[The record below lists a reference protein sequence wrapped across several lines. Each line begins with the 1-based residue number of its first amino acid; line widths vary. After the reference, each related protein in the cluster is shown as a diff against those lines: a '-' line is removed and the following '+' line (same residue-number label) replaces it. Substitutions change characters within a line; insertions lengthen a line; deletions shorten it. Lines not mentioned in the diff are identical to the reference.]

1 MPAERMPQAHD
12 SFLAVPLRWMTALAI
27 RFPKSVLLLALLFAA
42 GSVCLAVNSLG
53 FRTSRLDLLN
63 PESRYNQ
70 RWLAYL
76 EAFGEDDDAVV
87 VVESSDPA
95 EVTAV
100 LDQLAARIA
109 QHDTQFHS
117 VIHKKD
123 LSRIRAKG
131 LHFFSVEELR
141 QLDGFLSRFNGV
153 FNGQWSD
160 LQLTNM
166 ARSSMQQLQHGA
178 PAARDGAQK
187 ELTRLAAMVATG
199 VGQQPQYQSP
209 WPELQGIEEHFK
221 QLETAH
227 LTTDDGKLGFVLLRL
242 VKEEGFTGAA
252 PAIAKLREIIDDT
265 KRRNPGVKV
274 GVTGMPILEN
284 DEMQS
289 SQNDMMQ
296 ASLLSLAGVAVLFI
310 AGFGGIRHPLMTVGA
325 LLLAMAWSFGYITLA
340 VGHLNI
346 LSVSF
351 GAILI
356 GLGIDFGIHYVARYL
371 QLRQENNDC
380 PSALTMAA
388 TSVGP
393 GVVTGGITTALA
405 FCTAA
410 LTQFVGIAEL
420 GIIAGGG
427 IMLCMVSAVLVLPA
441 MIFLSDR
448 RRKNTRFPAAL
459 PVSFA
464 FQPVWKAP
472 AFVLIGSA
480 LITVLLG
487 SGAVHLTYDHNLLN
501 LQPDQIESVVLERQ
515 ILSRSDRSV
524 WFALSMARSR
534 EELSQKKAAFE
545 KLPNVERVEEI
556 VALTPPP
563 SHEKAQ
569 IIRSIQGRLARL
581 PAQPPV
587 LGSSS
592 PTELAGMFGA
602 LEQWS
607 RNQDASLTLI
617 NQLSAARHS
626 LSQMPPAQASR
637 QLGELQMKVAG
648 DLLGRFRVI
657 AGVATPEPPLPQDV
671 PQPLRDRFIGAN
683 GEMLLRVYAR
693 GDIWDMENL
702 QKFVKGVESV
712 DPQVTGHPVQ
722 TFYASRQMQQ
732 SYLHAALYSL
742 LAVSIVLVIDFR
754 SISHALLA
762 MLPVVLGL
770 AQLAGILGLVGIPLN
785 PANMI
790 VLPLILGI
798 GIDDGVHVLHDFRRQ
813 QGPYRLSNSTATAV
827 VLTSLTTMVGFG
839 MMIFA
844 KHQGLRSLGQVLTI
858 GVLCCMF
865 TSVVVLPAL
874 LALATRSRNALAG
887 AVDDML
893 EKKKAGNAT
902 ETAPTALVVHTPPAN
917 ITTTVQAAPEWMD
930 TAAESEASRDI
941 IPMQQPPAPATL
953 PLPSYSQDNL
963 TGQSHEEQAVSDET
977 PENSGTVVRRRLT
990 VRRRAS

>member
-1 MPAERMPQAHD
+1 
-12 SFLAVPLRWMTALAI
+12 VLAI
-27 RFPKSVLLLALLFAA
+27 RFPKSVLLLALLFAV
-42 GSVCLAVNSLG
+42 GSIALAVNSLG

-63 PESRYNQ
+63 PASQYNQ
-70 RWLAYL
+70 RWLAYID
-76 EAFGEDDDAVV
+76 AFGEDDDAVV
-87 VVESSDPA
+87 VVEAEDPA

-100 LDQLAARIA
+100 LDQLAVQI
-109 QHDTQFHS
+109 QQQDTLFRS

-131 LHFFSVEELR
+131 LHFFSVEELQ
-141 QLDGFLSRFNGV
+141 QLDGFLTRFNPV
-153 FNGQWSD
+153 FAGQWSE

-166 ARSSMQQLQHGA
+166 ARSSMGRLQHGK

-187 ELTRLAAMVATG
+187 ELTRLAAMVAAG
-199 VGQQPQYQSP
+199 VGENPCYKTP
-209 WPELQGIEEHFK
+209 WPELHGIEEHFK

-227 LTTDDGKLGFVLLRL
+227 LTTDNGKLGFVLLRL

-252 PAIAKLREIIDDT
+252 PAIAQLREIIAET

-296 ASLLSLAGVAVLFI
+296 ASALSLIGVAVLFI
-310 AGFGGIRHPLMTVGA
+310 AGFGGVRHPLMTVGA

-371 QLRQENNDC
+371 QLRQEKHDC
-380 PSALTMAA
+380 PSALTGAA

-427 IMLCMVSAVLVLPA
+427 IVLCIVAAVLVLPA

-448 RRKNTRFPAAL
+448 RRQNTSFPAAL
-459 PVSFA
+459 PVA
-464 FQPVWKAP
+464 AVFQPVWRAP
-472 AFVLIGSA
+472 GFVLITS
-480 LITVLLG
+480 LLLTVLLG
-487 SGAVHLTYDHNLLN
+487 AGAVHLTYDHNLLN
-501 LQPDQIESVVLERQ
+501 LQPDQIESVVLERE

-524 WFALSMARSR
+524 WFALSMAKTR
-534 EELSQKKAAFE
+534 EELQQKKAAYE

-556 VALTPPP
+556 VALTPEP
-563 SHEKAQ
+563 SHEKAR
-569 IIRSIQGRLARL
+569 IIQSIQSRLANL
-581 PAQPPV
+581 PGQPPV

-592 PTELAGMFGA
+592 PAELARMFGA
-602 LEQWS
+602 LEQWC
-607 RNQDASLTLI
+607 RNQDASLSLI
-617 NQLSAARHS
+617 NQLSAARYS
-626 LSQMPPAQASR
+626 LSQMPAALAGR
-637 QLGELQMKVAG
+637 QLGELQMNVAS
-648 DLLGRFRVI
+648 DLLGRLRII
-657 AGVATPEPPLPQDV
+657 AGVATPEPPLTGDV
-671 PQPLRDRFIGAN
+671 PEALRDRFVGSG
-683 GEMLLRVYAR
+683 GELLLRVYAR
-693 GDIWDMENL
+693 GDIWDMDNL
-702 QKFVKGVESV
+702 KAFVKGVESV

-742 LAVSIVLVIDFR
+742 LAVSIVLIIDFR
-754 SISHALLA
+754 SIRQALLA
-762 MLPVVLGL
+762 MLPVMLGL

-813 QGPYRLSNSTATAV
+813 RGPYRLSSSTATAV

-874 LALATRSRNALAG
+874 LSLATRKRKPHEAADDG
-887 AVDDML
+887 AQQQAEPAAASGSGAQHAQPL
-893 EKKKAGNAT
+893 PATSAAEAAT
-902 ETAPTALVVHTPPAN
+902 EPESHRDVIPMRLPEEP
-917 ITTTVQAAPEWMD
+917 QAA
-930 TAAESEASRDI
+930 S
-941 IPMQQPPAPATL
+941 PATTPRG
-953 PLPSYSQDNL
+953 PLALDNL
-963 TGQSHEEQAVSDET
+963 PPDNLALDNLPPDNLPPDTLSLSNLSTGSPDAAAADG
-977 PENSGTVVRRRLT
+977 SGQDTGATIVRRRLT